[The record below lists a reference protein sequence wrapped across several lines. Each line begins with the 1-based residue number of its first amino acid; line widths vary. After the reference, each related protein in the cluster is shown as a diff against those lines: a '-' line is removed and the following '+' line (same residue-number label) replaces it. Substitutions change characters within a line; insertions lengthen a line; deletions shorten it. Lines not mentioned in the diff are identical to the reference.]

1 MRRRKNAGS
10 KNRFQLQEALSEV
23 VAESRCIT
31 VPQPV
36 NTKAL
41 TLAGFGGVLLQSIM
55 RWLRVLSLTAEM
67 LLF

>member
-1 MRRRKNAGS
+1 MRRHKNAGS
-10 KNRFQLQEALSEV
+10 KNRFQSQEALSEV
-23 VAESRCIT
+23 VAESHCIT

-36 NTKAL
+36 NTKGL
-41 TLAGFGGVLLQSIM
+41 TLAGFGGALLQSIM